1 MSRGGDNEIPG
12 EDNEIPDKVNEIP
25 EDEFSL
31 SELLVQDT
39 PEIKEIKSIYE
50 KEYEYSDYLSEI
62 EFAIA
67 GYYYEKH
74 RNLKDKEVIS
84 ALKNIKL
91 NRDKPISFF
100 ENELE
105 RDIVESLIE
114 PLEENPLTDHE
125 FTLVLDYVLW
135 VIDNRSWVEDKQAY
149 VKWLTYVLGFYSEEE
164 GKKYERQFK
173 KSASKLGISSAQV
186 DVLLMKRNADDFF
199 EEGGLF
205 EDIADKDRVAD
216 DLETGFFLMNDDEKF
231 NFLLDKAPDYI
242 ELVQTY
248 ASELVDKEDFE
259 RVQDF
264 YNRLNEKYKDFVPT
278 HFIMAMAYI
287 NKDPTLAKSYFE
299 EALRIAEK
307 HEEIPEEMKETL
319 RANINL
325 LMQILMEES
334 AEEPEESAKKP
345 EKSAEKPEEKTD
357 EGKKGKRKPK
367 TGKKTPK
374 NNSH

>member
-367 TGKKTPK
+367 TGKKTSK
-374 NNSH
+374 NNSR